1 MNKNIFKSI
10 GACVAGIFSGII
22 LTILTDLILEKTGVF
37 PPQTEGLFVWWMLL
51 IALIYRGIYL
61 AFAGYVTA
69 KLAPDKPKKHVMIIG
84 IIAVVVTILGS
95 IANWQSS
102 GQWYPIALIIITY
115 PCTILGGKLMSIRFY

>member
-10 GACVAGIFSGII
+10 LACVAGVVSGVV
-22 LTILTDLILEKTGVF
+22 LTLLTDLILEKTGVF
-37 PPQTEGLFVWWMLL
+37 PPQTDGLFIWWMLL

-69 KLAPDKPKKHVMIIG
+69 KLSPDNPKKHVMIIG

-95 IANWQSS
+95 VANWQSS
-102 GQWYPIALIIITY
+102 NEWYPIALIIITY
-115 PCTILGGKLMSIRFY
+115 PCTMIGGKFLKQ